1 MPSRLDFPTLCPP
14 GLTLRRALT
23 FVVFTVLLWAG
34 ITLAGVAPAYAHAT
48 STATSSKSSLTAAT
62 TQSQRGSSE
71 DATAT
76 VATMPPDIEQILAR
90 GKLVVAVLGSD
101 NAPFFMDMGE
111 AQPGGLDIQ
120 LAQAIADQLDV
131 KLELNRTADTFN
143 GVVDT
148 VYNREADLA
157 ISKISR
163 TMKRARR
170 VRFSHP
176 YLQMRQGLLVNRL
189 LLAQQTTTEN
199 VVEAI
204 RQLTGDVGVIT
215 GSSYVGFLQQ
225 RFPKA
230 TIVELESWQ
239 DIVAA
244 VSSGEILAGYRDEL
258 EIKKVVLTK
267 PDAALQLKTAVLTD
281 TQDSLAMVLPWDSS
295 HLLAFVN
302 QYLDTLDKD
311 LTVDGILAE
320 FSAYWEAQKSASSKA
335 LLRSRR

>member
-1 MPSRLDFPTLCPP
+1 MSSCLDFRALRPP
-14 GLTLRRALT
+14 GFTLRRALT
-23 FVVFTVLLWAG
+23 FVVLTVLLWVG
-34 ITLAGVAPAYAHAT
+34 IALTGVAPAYAHAT
-48 STATSSKSSLTAAT
+48 SSSATSSKSSLTAST
-62 TQSQRGSSE
+62 TQSKRGRSE
-71 DATAT
+71 VATAT
-76 VATMPPDIEQILAR
+76 GATMTPDIAQILKR
-90 GKLVVAVLGSD
+90 GKLVVAVLGND
-101 NAPFFMDMGE
+101 NAPFFMATGE
-111 AQPGGLDIQ
+111 VQPGGLDIR
-120 LAQAIADQLDV
+120 LAQEIADQLDV

-189 LLAQQTTTEN
+189 LLAQQTTNEN

-230 TIVELESWQ
+230 TIVELESWEN
-239 DIVAA
+239 IVAA
-244 VSSGEILAGYRDEL
+244 VSSRSEERRVGKEC
-258 EIKKVVLTK
+258 
-267 PDAALQLKTAVLTD
+267 
-281 TQDSLAMVLPWDSS
+281 
-295 HLLAFVN
+295 
-302 QYLDTLDKD
+302 
-311 LTVDGILAE
+311 
-320 FSAYWEAQKSASSKA
+320 
-335 LLRSRR
+335 RSRWSPYH

>member
-1 MPSRLDFPTLCPP
+1 MPSCLDFRSLRPP
-14 GLTLRRALT
+14 GFDLRRALT
-23 FVVFTVLLWAG
+23 LVVLTILLWVG
-34 ITLAGVAPAYAHAT
+34 ITLAGVAPAYAHAV
-48 STATSSKSSLTAAT
+48 SSQSSLTASTA
-62 TQSQRGSSE
+62 QSQRSGE
-71 DATAT
+71 DTT
-76 VATMPPDIEQILAR
+76 VTTMPPDIAQILAR
-90 GKLVVAVLGSD
+90 GKLVVAVLGND
-101 NAPFFMDMGE
+101 NAPFFMDTGE
-111 AQPGGLDIQ
+111 AQPGGLDIR
-120 LAQAIADQLDV
+120 LAQEIADQLDV

-170 VRFSHP
+170 VRFSRP

-239 DIVAA
+239 DIVTA
-244 VSSGEILAGYRDEL
+244 VSSGEILAGYRAEL
-258 EIKKVVLTK
+258 EIKKGVLTK

-302 QYLDTLDKD
+302 QYLDTLDTD

-320 FSAYWEAQKSASSKA
+320 FSSYWEAQKSAS
-335 LLRSRR
+335 